1 MQKTEVRSQKSESTR
16 QDASIFCLL
25 SSVSCLLFC
34 SISIA
39 AEEPLPPALDW
50 AVSRGLGYLAR
61 QQQPDGSFSGFDDSG
76 PRAEPAAEAL
86 LAFFAAGQTASA
98 GRDAL
103 VVRGTIDFLVRQLPD
118 DGEFGRAD
126 GSGARGQALI
136 TLALAQAY
144 GMEDAMGGG
153 ANGAAAEQRR
163 KAVREALD
171 KSLRAILAM
180 QDAAPAPGGGWK
192 AEGHNQP
199 DLMTTLWM
207 ALALHSLADAGWEVP
222 RDATGRAAAFVRSCA
237 KPRPSRASEGYAGPG
252 AAGPTAASTAAA
264 LATLLLL
271 DEANPQELKDAHKV
285 LADKRVDADASSPAA
300 EEYYRSLYAV
310 SLAIW
315 LARGDL
321 AAPGAASPAAAW
333 KATREALVSK
343 QAEDG
348 SWFPLRPPPVGLGTV
363 PATADAVLS
372 LTVGYRLLPA
382 YAR

>member
-1 MQKTEVRSQKSESTR
+1 MQKTEVRSQKSELKR
-16 QDASIFCLL
+16 HAPIFGLL
-25 SSVSCLLFC
+25 SSVFCLLC
-34 SISIA
+34 I
-39 AEEPLPPALDW
+39 AEEPLPPSLDW
-50 AVSRGLGYLAR
+50 AVSRGLSYLAR

-103 VVRGTIDFLVRQLPD
+103 TVRGTIDFLVRQVPD

-144 GMEDAMGGG
+144 GMEG
-153 ANGAAAEQRR
+153 ANGAGGASADQRR
-163 KAVREALD
+163 AAVREALD
-171 KSLRAILAM
+171 KSLRAILTM
-180 QDAAPAPGGGWK
+180 QDPPPAPGGWK

-199 DLMTTLWM
+199 DLTTTLWM
-207 ALALHSLADAGWEVP
+207 ALALRSLANAGWDIP
-222 RDATGRAAAFVRSCA
+222 KDSTQRAAAFVRTCT
-237 KPRPSRASEGYAGPG
+237 KPRPPRASDGYASPG
-252 AAGPTAASTAAA
+252 ATAPTAASTAAA

-271 DEANPQELKDAHKV
+271 DEANPQEQNDAHKV
-285 LADKRVDADASSPAA
+285 LAEKHVDADASNPAA

-315 LARGDL
+315 LAGDP
-321 AAPGAASPAAAW
+321 AAPGATSAATAW

-343 QAEDG
+343 QSEDG

-363 PATADAVLS
+363 PATADAVLA

>member
-1 MQKTEVRSQKSESTR
+1 MRKLEVRRPKSEVRRRRRRLFCCLRS
-16 QDASIFCLL
+16 AVFCLL
-25 SSVSCLLFC
+25 LPAIC
-34 SISIA
+34 I
-39 AEEPLPPALDW
+39 AEESLPPSLDW

-76 PRAEPAAEAL
+76 PREEPAAEAL
-86 LAFFAAGQTASA
+86 LAFLAAGQTASA

-144 GMEDAMGGG
+144 GMEGASG
-153 ANGAAAEQRR
+153 ANGGGAAEQRR
-163 KAVREALD
+163 AAVREALD

-180 QDAAPAPGGGWK
+180 QDSPPAAGGWK
-192 AEGHNQP
+192 AEGHDRP
-199 DLMTTLWM
+199 DLTTTLWM
-207 ALALHSLADAGWEVP
+207 TLGLRSLANAGWEVP
-222 RDATGRAAAFVRSCA
+222 KDATRRAAAFVRSCA
-237 KPRPSRASEGYAGPG
+237 RPRAPRASEGYASPG

-271 DEANPQELKDAHKV
+271 DEANPDEVKAAHKI
-285 LADKRVDADASSPAA
+285 LAEKHIDADASNPAA

-310 SLAIW
+310 SLAVW
-315 LARGDL
+315 LADDPG
-321 AAPGAASPAAAW
+321 APGATSAAATW

-348 SWFPLRPPPVGLGTV
+348 GWFPLRPPPVGLGTV
-363 PATADAVLS
+363 PATAEAVLA

-382 YAR
+382 YGR

>member
-1 MQKTEVRSQKSESTR
+1 
-16 QDASIFCLL
+16 
-25 SSVSCLLFC
+25 
-34 SISIA
+34 
-39 AEEPLPPALDW
+39 
-50 AVSRGLGYLAR
+50 LGYLAR

-86 LAFFAAGQTASA
+86 LAFLAAGQTASA

-144 GMEDAMGGG
+144 GMEG
-153 ANGAAAEQRR
+153 ASGGAAAEQRR
-163 KAVREALD
+163 AAVREALE
-171 KSLRAILAM
+171 KSLRAILGM
-180 QDAAPAPGGGWK
+180 QDPPPAAGGWK

-199 DLMTTLWM
+199 DLTTTLWM
-207 ALALHSLADAGWEVP
+207 ALALRSLADAGWQAP
-222 RDATGRAAAFVRSCA
+222 KDATRRAAVFVRSCA
-237 KPRPSRASEGYAGPG
+237 KPRAPRASDGYASPG
-252 AAGPTAASTAAA
+252 AAGPTAGSTAAA

-271 DEANPQELKDAHKV
+271 DEANPDELKVAHRI
-285 LADKRVDADASSPAA
+285 LAEKRVDADASNPAA
-300 EEYYRSLYAV
+300 EEYYRLLYAV
-310 SLAIW
+310 SLAVW
-315 LARGDL
+315 LAGDP
-321 AAPGAASPAAAW
+321 AAPGATSPAAAW

-363 PATADAVLS
+363 PATADSVLA